1 MKVQEMFDMKMG
13 IKGNIEIDFC
23 YRIIPEKKDPIHPRT
38 ICRLT
43 KFFKKTKDRN

>member
-43 KFFKKTKDRN
+43 KFF